1 MYLFRQS
8 NGVYYT
14 RIATPLSLQGNGFPK
29 EIRLS
34 LFTRERRLAYRRN
47 IEQTKTI
54 FELFNE
60 AKALPLTFERF
71 KQLLNDEINQLR
83 ESFNH

>member
-14 RIATPLSLQGNGFPK
+14 RIATPLSLRGNGFPK
-29 EIRLS
+29 K
-34 LFTRERRLAYRRN
+34 FTRERRLAYRRN

-54 FELFNE
+54 FALFDE
-60 AKALPLTFERF
+60 AKALPLPFQRF
-71 KQLLNDEINQLR
+71 KQWNNQ
-83 ESFNH
+83 HP